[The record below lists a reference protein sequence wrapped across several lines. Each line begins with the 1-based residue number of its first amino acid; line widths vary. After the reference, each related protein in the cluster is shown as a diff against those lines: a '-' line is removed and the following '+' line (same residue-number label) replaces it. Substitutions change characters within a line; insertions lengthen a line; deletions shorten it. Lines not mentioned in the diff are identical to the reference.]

1 MNEASANHEV
11 LAKNGRT
18 GRWPPAVARRGRG
31 WRAAASLAAAGAALL
46 WLEPAL
52 AKTAGELGTIWAGY
66 GEPLGKAVSALCYPA
81 GMAAGATSLYKLKAN
96 RDNPQHHTVGPV
108 FGWAVVCAG
117 LLFLPQTFKN
127 AGDTIWGSGATVNQ
141 AAGTTT
147 IAN

>member
-1 MNEASANHEV
+1 MNDERI
-11 LAKNGRT
+11 GW
-18 GRWPPAVARRGRG
+18 WP
-31 WRAAASLAAAGAALL
+31 RAAARAPRGRCWSAAAGWAAAGAALL

-52 AKTAGELGTIWAGY
+52 AKSAGELGTIWAGY

-81 GMAAGATSLYKLKAN
+81 GMGAGAAALYKLKAN

-108 FGWAVVCAG
+108 FGWAAVCAG
-117 LLFLPQTFKN
+117 LLFLPQTFRN